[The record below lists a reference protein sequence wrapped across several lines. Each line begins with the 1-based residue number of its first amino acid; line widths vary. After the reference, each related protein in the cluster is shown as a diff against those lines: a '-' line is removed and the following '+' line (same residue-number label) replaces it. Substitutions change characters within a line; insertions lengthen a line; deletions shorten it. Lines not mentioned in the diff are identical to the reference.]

1 MKEVLHMMKN
11 KGVSMI
17 ELVIVIVL
25 LIMIAAFAIFSTKTT
40 NLQAEA
46 TLLHTEM
53 KALYGG
59 IRSVY
64 QDYSYGIIDDFE
76 EGKHYNSKDG
86 EWYVIY
92 GISEP
97 GYSPEIMENIG
108 VDELKRTYLVNFETG
123 EIKLAKPVN
132 IGEYKIETYRDM
144 ETVMESGAI

>member
-1 MKEVLHMMKN
+1 MMKN

-17 ELVIVIVL
+17 ELVIVIIL

-40 NLQAEA
+40 NLQA
-46 TLLHTEM
+46 TLLYTEM

-59 IRSVY
+59 IRAVY
-64 QDYSYGIIDDFE
+64 QDYNYGIIDELE
-76 EGKHYNSKDG
+76 EGKHYNKKDG

-97 GYSPEIMENIG
+97 EYSPEIIENIN
-108 VDELKRTYLVNFETG
+108 VDELKRTYLVKFETG
-123 EIKLAKPVN
+123 EIKLEEPAT
-132 IGEYKIETYRDM
+132 IGEFKIQTYEDM

>member
-1 MKEVLHMMKN
+1 MMKN

-46 TLLHTEM
+46 TLLYTEM

-59 IRSVY
+59 IRAVY
-64 QDYSYGIIDDFE
+64 QDYNYGIIGEIE
-76 EGKHYNSKDG
+76 EGKHYNKKDG

-97 GYSPEIMENIG
+97 EYSPEIIENIN
-108 VDELKRTYLVNFETG
+108 VDELKRTYLVKFETG
-123 EIKLAKPVN
+123 EIKLEEPAT
-132 IGEYKIETYRDM
+132 IGEFKIQTYEDM

>member
-1 MKEVLHMMKN
+1 MMKN

-17 ELVIVIVL
+17 ELVIVIIL

-46 TLLHTEM
+46 TLLYTEM

-59 IRSVY
+59 IRAVY
-64 QDYSYGIIDDFE
+64 QDYNYGIIDELE
-76 EGKHYNSKDG
+76 EGKHYNKKDG

-97 GYSPEIMENIG
+97 EYSPEIIENIN
-108 VDELKRTYLVNFETG
+108 VDELKRTYLVKFETG
-123 EIKLAKPVN
+123 EIKLEEPAT
-132 IGEYKIETYRDM
+132 IGEFKIQTYEDM